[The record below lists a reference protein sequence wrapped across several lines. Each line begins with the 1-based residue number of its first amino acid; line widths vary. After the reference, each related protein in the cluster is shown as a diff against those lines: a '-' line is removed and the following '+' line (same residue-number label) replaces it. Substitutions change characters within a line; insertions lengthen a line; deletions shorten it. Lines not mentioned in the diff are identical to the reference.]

1 MNKLNYMFV
10 VYTMLTSQ
18 FQINIFCQVLFKL
31 ASKSFSHTFA
41 AIAKFHPLLKVICIK
56 TEFARKTTKKSYYIT
71 LFFSGTVFERGGSDC
86 YFEDSLRNVEEAS
99 AVHGGDCR
107 QAFEDADCGVCVCC
121 QLDLFQGH
129 AD

>member
-1 MNKLNYMFV
+1 
-10 VYTMLTSQ
+10 MLTSQ

-41 AIAKFHPLLKVICIK
+41 AIAKFHPLLKVIWVICLK
-56 TEFARKTTKKSYYIT
+56 PEFSRKMTKKSYFIT
-71 LFFSGTVFERGGSDC
+71 LVLLSVFSGTVFERGGPDC

-107 QAFEDADCGVCVCC
+107 QAFEDADCGVCVCR